1 MVKKFSM
8 LVLAGAAGTLARY
21 ALAGLVHRLN
31 GSTFPWGTLAVNV
44 AGCLAA
50 GFAWTMFEARWP
62 ASGPTRMVVL
72 IGFLGAFTTFSTLVL
87 ETGEMLRAS
96 QWLYAGANL
105 LLQNLTGLVALFA
118 GAALARAL

>member
-1 MVKKFSM
+1 
-8 LVLAGAAGTLARY
+8 
-21 ALAGLVHRLN
+21 
-31 GSTFPWGTLAVNV
+31 
-44 AGCLAA
+44 
-50 GFAWTMFEARWP
+50 
-62 ASGPTRMVVL
+62 VVL